1 MALQFNRPNCLCLKD
16 NLSENSKMFKQEIKI
31 YFKATETNKI
41 DKGVN
46 LARLLNLMG
55 RDGLKLY
62 NKIKKVGEVLL
73 DIILKSLEEYC
84 ISKMNKIIEHFN
96 VFNPRQHEG
105 ELFDVWYTD

>member
-1 MALQFNRPNCLCLKD
+1 
-16 NLSENSKMFKQEIKI
+16 MFKQEIKI

-46 LARLLNLMG
+46 LARLLNLIC

-62 NKIKKVGEVLL
+62 NTIKKVGEVLL

-84 ISKMNKIIEHFN
+84 ISKINKIIEHFN
-96 VFNPRQHEG
+96 FFNPRQHEG
-105 ELFDVWYTD
+105 EPFDVW